1 MVRFF
6 LFFKSNPVQYNHTS
20 HIGSQIEKEV
30 CSHWS
35 QAIAL
40 AIISPLPLPYM
51 SMGKQQETKLL
62 RKGKIRD
69 ESVAFIDIDPSN
81 QKPPHAL

>member
-1 MVRFF
+1 M
-6 LFFKSNPVQYNHTS
+6 S
-20 HIGSQIEKEV
+20 HIGSQAEKEV

-40 AIISPLPLPYM
+40 AITSPLPLPYM

-62 RKGKIRD
+62 RKGEDR
-69 ESVAFIDIDPSN
+69 
-81 QKPPHAL
+81 